1 MAGYGS
7 SFLRPRRRSRT
18 EPIAPPPALA
28 HPNQENKPEEKS
40 THVISARHLSKTYQS
55 RQVVADVSLKVKSGE
70 VVGLLGPNGAGKTTS
85 FNMIVGLVPNDAG
98 TVFLNRR
105 DITAL
110 PMDQRARLGLGY
122 LPQESSIFRK
132 LTVRDNILAV
142 LDIRSVFD
150 PVERERRLTG
160 LLQEFHLQQVS
171 DRVGET
177 LSGGE
182 RRRTEIARTL
192 AAEPE
197 FIMLDEPFAGIDPLS
212 VLDLQKVI
220 KQLAARGIGILI
232 TDHNVRETLGI
243 CDRAYIVNEGT
254 IIAEGAPE
262 TILANDI
269 VRRVYL
275 GDSFTL

>member
-1 MAGYGS
+1 MD
-7 SFLRPRRRSRT
+7 LD
-18 EPIAPPPALA
+18 
-28 HPNQENKPEEKS
+28 QKNKPGEKS

-55 RQVVADVSLKVKSGE
+55 RQVVKDVSLNVKSGE

-98 TVFLNRR
+98 AVFLNHR

-132 LTVRDNILAV
+132 LTVRENVLAV
-142 LDIRSVFD
+142 LEIRSVID
-150 PVERERRLTG
+150 PLERERRLTD
-160 LLQEFHLQQVS
+160 LLQEFHLHHVS
-171 DRVGET
+171 DRLGET

-197 FIMLDEPFAGIDPLS
+197 FIMLDEPFAGVDPLS

-262 TILANDI
+262 TVLANDT

-275 GDSFTL
+275 GHSFSL

>member
-1 MAGYGS
+1 MD
-7 SFLRPRRRSRT
+7 LD
-18 EPIAPPPALA
+18 
-28 HPNQENKPEEKS
+28 QKNKPGEKS

-55 RQVVADVSLKVKSGE
+55 RQVVKDVSLNVKSGE

-98 TVFLNRR
+98 AVFLNHR

-132 LTVRDNILAV
+132 LTVRENVLAV
-142 LDIRSVFD
+142 LEIRSVDAF
-150 PVERERRLTG
+150 ERERRLTD
-160 LLQEFHLQQVS
+160 LLQEFHLHHVS

-192 AAEPE
+192 ATEPE
-197 FIMLDEPFAGIDPLS
+197 FIMLDEPFAGVDPLS

-262 TILANDI
+262 IILANDT

-275 GDSFTL
+275 GHSFSL

>member
-1 MAGYGS
+1 MD
-7 SFLRPRRRSRT
+7 LD
-18 EPIAPPPALA
+18 
-28 HPNQENKPEEKS
+28 QENKPGEKS

-55 RQVVADVSLKVKSGE
+55 RQVVKDVSLKVKSGE

-85 FNMIVGLVPNDAG
+85 FNMIVGLTPNDTGA
-98 TVFLNRR
+98 VFLNRR

-132 LTVRDNILAV
+132 LTVRENVLAV
-142 LDIRSVFD
+142 LEIRSVID
-150 PVERERRLTG
+150 AVERERRLTG
-160 LLQEFHLQQVS
+160 LLQEFHLLPLS

-197 FIMLDEPFAGIDPLS
+197 FIMLDEPFAGVDPLS

-232 TDHNVRETLGI
+232 TDHNVRDTLGI

-262 TILANDI
+262 TILANDT

-275 GDSFTL
+275 GHSFTL

>member
-1 MAGYGS
+1 MD
-7 SFLRPRRRSRT
+7 LD
-18 EPIAPPPALA
+18 
-28 HPNQENKPEEKS
+28 QKNKPGEKS
-40 THVISARHLSKTYQS
+40 THVISALHLSKTYQS
-55 RQVVADVSLKVKSGE
+55 RQVVKDVSLKVKSGE

-98 TVFLNRR
+98 AVFLNRR

-132 LTVRDNILAV
+132 LTVRENVLAV
-142 LDIRSVFD
+142 LEIRSVID
-150 PVERERRLTG
+150 AVERERRLTG
-160 LLQEFHLQQVS
+160 LLQEFHLQPLS

-197 FIMLDEPFAGIDPLS
+197 FIMLDEPFAGVDPLS

-232 TDHNVRETLGI
+232 TDHNVRDTLGI

-262 TILANDI
+262 TILANDT

-275 GDSFTL
+275 GHSFTL

>member
-1 MAGYGS
+1 MD
-7 SFLRPRRRSRT
+7 LDPK
-18 EPIAPPPALA
+18 
-28 HPNQENKPEEKS
+28 NKPGEKS
-40 THVISARHLSKTYQS
+40 IHVISARHLSKTYQS
-55 RQVVADVSLKVKSGE
+55 RQVVRDVSLKVESGE

-85 FNMIVGLVPNDAG
+85 FNMIVGLVPNDTGA
-98 TVFLNRR
+98 VFLNRR

-132 LTVRDNILAV
+132 LTVRENVLAV
-142 LDIRSVFD
+142 LEIRSALD
-150 PVERERRLTG
+150 PVEQERRLAD
-160 LLQEFHLQQVS
+160 LLQEFHLHHVS

-192 AAEPE
+192 AADPE
-197 FIMLDEPFAGIDPLS
+197 FIMLDEPFAGVDPLS
-212 VLDLQKVI
+212 VLDLQNVI

-232 TDHNVRETLGI
+232 TDHNVRDTLGI

-254 IIAEGAPE
+254 IIAEGTPE
-262 TILANDI
+262 TILANDT

-275 GDSFTL
+275 GHSFTL

>member
-1 MAGYGS
+1 MD
-7 SFLRPRRRSRT
+7 LD
-18 EPIAPPPALA
+18 
-28 HPNQENKPEEKS
+28 QENKPGEKS
-40 THVISARHLSKTYQS
+40 IHVISARHLSKTYQS
-55 RQVVADVSLKVKSGE
+55 RQVVKDVSLTVKSGE

-85 FNMIVGLVPNDAG
+85 FNMIVGLVPNDTGA
-98 TVFLNRR
+98 VFLNRR

-132 LTVRDNILAV
+132 LTVRENVLAV
-142 LDIRSVFD
+142 LEIRSVID
-150 PVERERRLTG
+150 AVERERRLTG
-160 LLQEFHLQQVS
+160 LLQEFHLHHVS
-171 DRVGET
+171 DRLGET

-197 FIMLDEPFAGIDPLS
+197 FIMLDEPFAGVDPLS

-243 CDRAYIVNEGT
+243 LDRAYIVNEGT
-254 IIAEGAPE
+254 IIAEGAPD
-262 TILANDI
+262 TILANDT

-275 GDSFTL
+275 GHSFTL

>member
-1 MAGYGS
+1 MD
-7 SFLRPRRRSRT
+7 LD
-18 EPIAPPPALA
+18 
-28 HPNQENKPEEKS
+28 QKNKPGEKS
-40 THVISARHLSKTYQS
+40 IHVISARHLSKTYQS
-55 RQVVADVSLKVKSGE
+55 RQVVKDVSLKVKSGE

-98 TVFLNRR
+98 AVFLNRR

-132 LTVRDNILAV
+132 LTVRENVLAV
-142 LDIRSVFD
+142 LEIRSVLD
-150 PVERERRLTG
+150 PVEHERRLTG
-160 LLQEFHLQQVS
+160 LLQEFHLHHVS

-197 FIMLDEPFAGIDPLS
+197 FIMLDEPFAGVDPLS

-262 TILANDI
+262 TILANDT

-275 GDSFTL
+275 GHSFTL

>member
-7 SFLRPRRRSRT
+7 SFLRPRKRSRT
-18 EPIAPPPALA
+18 EPIAAPELVDLD
-28 HPNQENKPEEKS
+28 QKNKPGEKS

-55 RQVVADVSLKVKSGE
+55 RQVVKDVSLKVKSGE

-98 TVFLNRR
+98 AVFLNRR

-122 LPQESSIFRK
+122 LPQEPSIFRK
-132 LTVRDNILAV
+132 LTVRDNVLAV
-142 LDIRSVFD
+142 LEIRSVID
-150 PVERERRLTG
+150 AVERERRLTG
-160 LLQEFHLQQVS
+160 LLQEFHLHHVS

-197 FIMLDEPFAGIDPLS
+197 FIMLDEPFAGVDPLS

-232 TDHNVRETLGI
+232 TDHNVRDTLGI

-254 IIAEGAPE
+254 IIAEGAPD
-262 TILANDI
+262 TILANDT

-275 GDSFTL
+275 GHSFTL

>member
-1 MAGYGS
+1 VD
-7 SFLRPRRRSRT
+7 LD
-18 EPIAPPPALA
+18 
-28 HPNQENKPEEKS
+28 QKNKPGEKS
-40 THVISARHLSKTYQS
+40 IHVISARHLSKTYQS
-55 RQVVADVSLKVKSGE
+55 RQVIKDVSLNVKSGE

-98 TVFLNRR
+98 AVFLNRR

-132 LTVRDNILAV
+132 LTVRDNVLAV
-142 LDIRSVFD
+142 LEIRSVLD
-150 PVERERRLTG
+150 PAEQERRLTG

-197 FIMLDEPFAGIDPLS
+197 FIMLDEPFAGVDPLS

-254 IIAEGAPE
+254 IIAEGAPD
-262 TILANDI
+262 TILANDT

-275 GDSFTL
+275 GHSFTL

>member
-1 MAGYGS
+1 
-7 SFLRPRRRSRT
+7 
-18 EPIAPPPALA
+18 
-28 HPNQENKPEEKS
+28 
-40 THVISARHLSKTYQS
+40 
-55 RQVVADVSLKVKSGE
+55 
-70 VVGLLGPNGAGKTTS
+70 
-85 FNMIVGLVPNDAG
+85 MIVGLVPNDAG
-98 TVFLNRR
+98 AVFLNSR

-132 LTVRDNILAV
+132 LTVRDNVLAV
-142 LDIRSVFD
+142 LEIRSVLD
-150 PVERERRLTG
+150 PVEQEHRLTG
-160 LLQEFHLQQVS
+160 LLQEFHLNHVS
-171 DRVGET
+171 DRMGET

-197 FIMLDEPFAGIDPLS
+197 FIMLDEPFAGVDPLS

-262 TILANDI
+262 TILANNT

-275 GDSFTL
+275 GHSFSL